1 MFYLVS
7 TQNAHPLN
15 FEFRVKKGEGVLFL
29 LILATT
35 ARPYPNPTLFV
46 TLYKKRGEGG
56 GLIAC
61 QANHKSEGGCHLSET
76 SNCLD
81 I

>member
-35 ARPYPNPTLFV
+35 ARPYPNPTLFF
-46 TLYKKRGEGG
+46 TLYKKEKQITNPKEVVIY
-56 GLIAC
+56 LK
-61 QANHKSEGGCHLSET
+61 QVT
-76 SNCLD
+76 V
-81 I
+81 